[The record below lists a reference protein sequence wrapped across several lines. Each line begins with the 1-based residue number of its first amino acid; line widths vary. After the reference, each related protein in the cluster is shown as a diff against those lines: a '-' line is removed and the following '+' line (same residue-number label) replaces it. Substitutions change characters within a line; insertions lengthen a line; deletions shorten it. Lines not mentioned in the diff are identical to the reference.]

1 MSETS
6 KKRLL
11 EFAAQRLGRAE
22 LATRLKVTEST
33 LANWMDG
40 SADMTNSKAL
50 ALADLV
56 HHLNREAYK

>member
-22 LATRLKVTEST
+22 LAARLKVTEGT

-56 HHLNREAYK
+56 QQLNREAHK